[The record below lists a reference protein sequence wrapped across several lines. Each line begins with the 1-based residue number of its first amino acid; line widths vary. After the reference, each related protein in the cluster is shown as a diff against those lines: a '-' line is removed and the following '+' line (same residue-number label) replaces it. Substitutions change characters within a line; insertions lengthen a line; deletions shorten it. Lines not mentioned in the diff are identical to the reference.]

1 MIAAVVSETSV
12 LVQAGIGAGAVSA
25 LIGLVYLLH
34 RAFVSL
40 RTMSL
45 AAISAAVDSSRT
57 GHLVDY
63 HLGPNDG
70 TPALHER
77 VDRIE
82 VQLELHRQTEGPAR
96 KPTLKGQP

>member
-1 MIAAVVSETSV
+1 VTAAYVLSETSV
-12 LVQAGIGAGAVSA
+12 LVQVGVAAGALSA
-25 LIGLVYLLH
+25 IIGLVYVIA
-34 RAFVSL
+34 RAVRSVQAVSI
-40 RTMSL
+40 

-70 TPALHER
+70 TIPLHKR

-82 VQLELHRQTEGPAR
+82 VQVELHRQTEP
-96 KPTLKGQP
+96 KGHP

>member
-12 LVQAGIGAGAVSA
+12 LVQVGVAAGAVSA
-25 LIGLVYLLH
+25 IIGAVYLLH
-34 RAFVSL
+34 RAIGSMQMISL
-40 RTMSL
+40 Q
-45 AAISAAVDSSRT
+45 AISAAVDSSRT

-70 TPALHER
+70 TPPLHKR

-82 VQLELHRQTEGPAR
+82 VQLELHRQTEP
-96 KPTLKGQP
+96 KGHP